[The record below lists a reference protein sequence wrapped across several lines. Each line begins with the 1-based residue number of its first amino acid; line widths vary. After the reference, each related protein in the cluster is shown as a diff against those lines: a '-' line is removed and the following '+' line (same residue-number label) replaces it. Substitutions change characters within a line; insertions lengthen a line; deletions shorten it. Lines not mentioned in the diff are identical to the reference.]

1 MEKTGR
7 EGQEGDN
14 EVVEGRY
21 KIKKGFLS
29 FFFFLK
35 IAKTEPCANTD

>member
-21 KIKKGFLS
+21 KIKKDFLS
-29 FFFFLK
+29 FFFFEDSK
-35 IAKTEPCANTD
+35 DRTMRKY